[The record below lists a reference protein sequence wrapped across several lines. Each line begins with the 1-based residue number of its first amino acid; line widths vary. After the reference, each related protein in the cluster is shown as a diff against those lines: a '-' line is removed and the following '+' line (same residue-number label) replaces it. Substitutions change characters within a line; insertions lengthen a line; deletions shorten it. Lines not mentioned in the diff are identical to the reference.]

1 MSIWKQ
7 FCHRFS
13 IALLPVLC
21 VLAGSGASA
30 QAYPSKSIRL
40 IVGAPPGGG
49 SDFVARILAQQL
61 SSSFGQAV
69 VIDNR
74 GGAAGNIAADLT
86 AKAPPDGYTLIIV
99 SNSHASSVNL
109 YSKLP
114 YDPVKDFAPITQL
127 TANFFFLTVHPSSP
141 AKTVKEFVAYAK
153 SRKGE
158 LTYASA
164 GSGQGAHL
172 GMEMFKLQAGFDAI
186 HVPFS
191 GIGPATTAVLGGQVN
206 VALLT
211 APSTVPLM
219 KVGKLRVLGVAAPR
233 RLAQFPD
240 LPTIAEA
247 GYPGFEVNNWQGLLA
262 PSRTPKEIIAKLH
275 QESVR
280 TFKVAD
286 VVDRLAVVG
295 TEPVG
300 STPQEFAA
308 FLQAE
313 ITKWGKVIKQSGAKV
328 E

>member
-114 YDPVKDFAPITQL
+114 YDPVKDFAPIT
-127 TANFFFLTVHPSSP
+127 
-141 AKTVKEFVAYAK
+141 Y
-153 SRKGE
+153 
-158 LTYASA
+158 
-164 GSGQGAHL
+164 
-172 GMEMFKLQAGFDAI
+172 
-186 HVPFS
+186 
-191 GIGPATTAVLGGQVN
+191 
-206 VALLT
+206 
-211 APSTVPLM
+211 
-219 KVGKLRVLGVAAPR
+219 
-233 RLAQFPD
+233 
-240 LPTIAEA
+240 
-247 GYPGFEVNNWQGLLA
+247 
-262 PSRTPKEIIAKLH
+262 
-275 QESVR
+275 
-280 TFKVAD
+280 
-286 VVDRLAVVG
+286 
-295 TEPVG
+295 
-300 STPQEFAA
+300 
-308 FLQAE
+308 
-313 ITKWGKVIKQSGAKV
+313 
-328 E
+328 